1 MGLPKNKPGLERPAL
16 PGAVN
21 LQDLPIALS
30 DMGFRNLSLL
40 CHEVFRKHANSY
52 TVASILNYTA
62 PMGKYLR
69 DVEVPVANS
78 AEDIDILR
86 VAVMFGNVR
95 TSISIDGIL
104 ASYLTARLGGV
115 DELRAWAKETVAVL
129 EREWE
134 EKASRQEI
142 GSQVH
147 AKTGLSRAV
156 QREAFKLLLD
166 GQPAK
171 REVEHAH

>member
-1 MGLPKNKPGLERPAL
+1 M
-16 PGAVN
+16 
-21 LQDLPIALS
+21 
-30 DMGFRNLSLL
+30 
-40 CHEVFRKHANSY
+40 KHANSY
-52 TVASILNYTA
+52 TVALLLIYTA
-62 PMGKYLR
+62 FMGKCLR
-69 DVEVPVANS
+69 EVEVPVANS

-115 DELRAWAKETVAVL
+115 DELRVWAKETVAAL
-129 EREWE
+129 EREWG
-134 EKASRQEI
+134 EKASGQEI

-171 REVEHAH
+171 REVQHAH